1 MPQIAFELL
10 RHRVSVNTR
19 NITALISPAS
29 SSADFATARRVFE
42 EYAAQLGIDLCFQ
55 GFAAELEA
63 LPTIYGPPTG
73 CLVLARRGDAA
84 VACGGLRRLEDGVCE
99 MKRLYVQ
106 PSARGAGL
114 GRRLA
119 LALIAEAR
127 SLGYARMVL
136 DTLPAMA
143 GAQALYRS
151 LGFRETAP
159 YYRNPEP
166 GAIYMALSII

>member
-1 MPQIAFELL
+1 
-10 RHRVSVNTR
+10 
-19 NITALISPAS
+19 
-29 SSADFATARRVFE
+29 
-42 EYAAQLGIDLCFQ
+42 
-55 GFAAELEA
+55 
-63 LPTIYGPPTG
+63 
-73 CLVLARRGDAA
+73 
-84 VACGGLRRLEDGVCE
+84 